1 VIGKRAGSADERL
14 VRRTALRVG
23 LQTAAAVAVTVAVL
37 CVVAILVVL
46 HSQHNAQNNLLDAA
60 IARADDVSDPPAG
73 VWLVVEGAGQ
83 RAVSPGLPAGFPE
96 ETAIRGTAADGTNRA
111 ADVTVGGREYL
122 VRTQLH
128 GDAVVQAI
136 LDLRSAHIERD
147 RLLRALLI
155 SGAVGLVLAGM
166 AGAWLARRAVYPL
179 LEALAVQRRFVA
191 DASHELRTPLT
202 LLSTRAQLLRRQ
214 LKLGADPDSTASDV
228 DGLVNDAATLTT
240 ILEDL
245 LLAADPREVVPRQQV
260 NLRKLVN
267 QVVEAAQPAAQE
279 RAVRL
284 SVEGDDGPILL
295 HGYESGLRRAVTAL
309 LDNGIRHA
317 RAAVR
322 IVIRVADGQVRVDVE
337 DDGPGIDPA
346 ILPSIFNRFA
356 SNPDDGAVNGRRR
369 YGLGLALVSEIAARH
384 GGTVTAH
391 TTSDTGAT
399 LRLLLPMK
407 GH

>member
-1 VIGKRAGSADERL
+1 MGKGAGSADERL

-23 LQTAAAVAVTVAVL
+23 LQTAAAVAVTVVVL
-37 CVVAILVVL
+37 CVVAILVL
-46 HSQHNAQNNLLDAA
+46 LRSQHSAQTNLVDAA
-60 IARADDVSDPPAG
+60 IARADDVNDPPAG
-73 VWLVVEGAGQ
+73 VWLVVERAGQ
-83 RAVSPGLPAGFPE
+83 RAASPGIPAGFPE
-96 ETAIRGTAADGTNRA
+96 ETALRDTAADGVNRA
-111 ADVTVGGREYL
+111 ADVTVGGTEYL
-122 VRTQLH
+122 VRTEPH
-128 GDAVVQAI
+128 GDSVVQAI
-136 LDLRSAHIERD
+136 LDLRSAHVERD

-155 SGAVGLVLAGM
+155 SGAAGLILAGL
-166 AGAWLARRAVYPL
+166 AGAWLARRAVLPL

-214 LKLGADPDSTASDV
+214 LKQGADPGSTESDV
-228 DGLVNDAATLTT
+228 DGLVNDAAVLTT

-245 LLAADPREVVPRQQV
+245 LLAADPREDVPRQPV

-267 QVVEAAQPAAQE
+267 QVVDAAQPSAQE
-279 RAVRL
+279 REVRV
-284 SVEGDDGPILL
+284 SVESDDRPILL

-317 RAAVR
+317 RTAVR
-322 IVIRVADGQVRVDVE
+322 IVVRVADGQVRVDVE

-346 ILPSIFNRFA
+346 ILPTIFNRFA
-356 SNPDDGAVNGRRR
+356 SNSGDGAVNGRRR

-391 TTSDTGAT
+391 TTGDTGAT
-399 LRLLLPMK
+399 LRLLLPMN
-407 GH
+407 GS

>member
-1 VIGKRAGSADERL
+1 MMGRRVGSADERL

-46 HSQHNAQNNLLDAA
+46 NSQHSAQNALLNTVF
-60 IARADDVSDPPAG
+60 ARADVNGPPEG
-73 VWLVVEGAGQ
+73 VWLVVEHAG
-83 RAVSPGLPAGFPE
+83 RRSASLGLPAGFPY
-96 ETAIRGTAADGTNRA
+96 ETALRSTAADGMNRA

-122 VRTQLH
+122 VRTQPH
-128 GDAVVQAI
+128 GDTVMQAI

-147 RLLRALLI
+147 RLLQALLI
-155 SGAVGLVLAGM
+155 AGAVGLVLAGT
-166 AGAWLARRAVYPL
+166 AGAWLARRAVFPL

-202 LLSTRAQLLRRQ
+202 LLSTRAQLLRRR
-214 LKLGADPDSTASDV
+214 LKQRADPGSTESDV
-228 DGLVNDAATLTT
+228 DGLVDDAATLTT

-245 LLAADPREVVPRQQV
+245 LLAADPREEVLRQRV
-260 NLRKLVN
+260 NLRQLVN
-267 QVVEAAQPAAQE
+267 QMVDAAQPAAQE

-284 SVEGDDGPILL
+284 TVEGGDDPILL
-295 HGYESGLRRAVTAL
+295 NGYESGLGRAVTAL

-322 IVIRVADGQVRVDVE
+322 IVVRVADGQARVDVE

-346 ILPSIFNRFA
+346 VLPSIFNRFA
-356 SNPDDGAVNGRRR
+356 SNPDDGASNGRRR
-369 YGLGLALVSEIAARH
+369 YGLGLSLVSEIAARH
-384 GGTVTAH
+384 GGSVTAH
-391 TTSDTGAT
+391 TTHGAGAT
-399 LRLLLPMK
+399 LRLLLPLD
-407 GH
+407 G

>member
-1 VIGKRAGSADERL
+1 

-23 LQTAAAVAVTVAVL
+23 LQTAAAVAVTVGVL

-46 HSQHNAQNNLLDAA
+46 HSQHDAQNNLVNAA

-73 VWLVVEGAGQ
+73 VWLVVEHAGK
-83 RAVSPGLPAGFPE
+83 RDVSPGLPAGFPE
-96 ETAIRGTAADGTNRA
+96 VTALRGTAADGVNRTE
-111 ADVTVGGREYL
+111 DVTVGGREYL
-122 VRTQLH
+122 VRTQQH

-136 LDLRSAHIERD
+136 LDLRSAHVERD

-155 SGAVGLVLAGM
+155 SGAAGLVLAGM
-166 AGAWLARRAVYPL
+166 AGAWLARRAVLPL

-214 LKLGADPDSTASDV
+214 LKLGADPGSTESDV

-245 LLAADPREVVPRQQV
+245 LLAADPREEVPRQPV
-260 NLRKLVN
+260 NLRQLVN
-267 QVVEAAQPAAQE
+267 QVVDAAQPAAQE
-279 RAVRL
+279 RSVRL
-284 SVEGDDGPILL
+284 SVDGGDDPILL
-295 HGYESGLRRAVTAL
+295 RGYESGLRRALTAL
-309 LDNGIRHA
+309 LDNGIRHS

-322 IVIRVADGQVRVDVE
+322 IVVRVVDGQVRVDVE

-384 GGTVTAH
+384 GGTVTAS
-391 TTSDTGAT
+391 TSGDTGAT
-399 LRLLLPMK
+399 LRLQLPLD
-407 GH
+407 GR